1 MKTLRYFFLSALVAV
16 AGLFTACVEDTEI
29 APGEFAEGPQ
39 VHFLSD
45 ATTDFTLTAEDEA
58 VEIPVVRVETEGSI
72 EVPVMAVVAE
82 EDVELFTVPTSVVF
96 ADGVAD
102 SSIEVAFD
110 RASMED
116 GKSYSVTLTL
126 DDPTMTTP
134 YGASSV
140 VLNFTVPEPYVLLGK
155 GLIRDDIIATIFDV
169 DNVEWEVEIYEN
181 TNMPGYIFLKN
192 AYTSLYPYN
201 EPGDYVTE
209 DKYFI
214 VNIAD
219 PNKVVI
225 PQQGLGMDWNPTDY
239 GEFIVGTAAYGTL
252 KNGVITFPVKGLLVG
267 MMIYSEGGFGWYAN
281 TNGLFRIAL
290 PGAVLTD
297 FSLEAQ
303 AAGHVANQAGQASP
317 VINVTAGADVAA
329 VGVQFVAGDVTAD
342 YASVVE
348 AIVAEPEL
356 TNVVEGACTV
366 VGQPMEAGQVTA
378 VVVPFDA
385 NGVAQVEDAIA
396 VAFYF
401 AGCGAEAP
409 ACELEAYLFPYTQF
423 WDADEQY
430 SDANS
435 VAIGLMGTEIKLCS
449 FSLWDTASFD
459 MYTAAGYG
467 LEAFVDPDPNSEDAV
482 PAEYIDGYINTDG
495 LVMSF
500 RGIPSEMEFI
510 LVAWAQNVYGSET
523 YVTSNRLST
532 TAAAAAAASAKAKF
546 NGQGMLKSM
555 QRVDLKL
562 TWTKHEIK

>member
-225 PQQGLGMDWNPTDY
+225 PNQALGMDWNPTDY

-267 MMIYSEGGFGWYAN
+267 MMIYTEGGFGWYAN

-423 WDADEQY
+423 WDADEKY

-449 FSLWDTASFD
+449 FSLWDTESFD

-467 LEAFVDPDPNSEDAV
+467 LDAFVDPDPNSEDAV

-500 RGIPSEMEFI
+500 RGLPSEMEFI

-532 TAAAAAAASAKAKF
+532 TAAAAAASAKAKF

>member
-1 MKTLRYFFLSALVAV
+1 MRYFFLSALVAV

-225 PQQGLGMDWNPTDY
+225 PNQALGMDWNPTDY

-267 MMIYSEGGFGWYAN
+267 MMIYTEGGFGWYAN

-423 WDADEQY
+423 WDADEKY

-449 FSLWDTASFD
+449 FSLWDTESFD

-467 LEAFVDPDPNSEDAV
+467 LDAFVDPDPNSEDAV

-500 RGIPSEMEFI
+500 RGLPSEMEFI

-532 TAAAAAAASAKAKF
+532 TAAAAAASAKAKF